1 MTTVP
6 ENDATDPGLPPV
18 PDDEA
23 GPRAQQPS
31 SYEVLSSSE
40 PHPHAHAAHAALAVL
55 DVDDE
60 ARSGGITLPSEQ
72 DPLVAAAT
80 ERIGGPLGRR
90 VRGFL
95 GFWSP
100 LRILVMLT
108 TFSFVLAYLQK
119 LPCRLEGFAGDAS
132 YTRLC
137 YSDIPPL
144 YGGRGFAEGLFPYLT
159 SGGDR
164 PLEYPVLTGYFMQ
177 LAAWLTGSDGSTGT
191 RSMAF
196 FDWNALL
203 IFGCLMVTVIATAL
217 TVRRRPWDAA
227 MVALAP
233 STILCLLINWDM
245 LAVALT
251 AVSMLLWSRSRP
263 FWSGVLLGLAI
274 AAKFYPVLLLG
285 PLFLLCLRG
294 GKLKEYAGLVGGTAA
309 AWAVVNVPIMLANF
323 DGWAEFYRF
332 SNERGADW
340 GSIWYVFL
348 AMGHPVP
355 PDLVNTLAIVLL
367 GVLCLGITFLAVG
380 ARRRPRY
387 AQLAFLVVAAFCI
400 TNKVYSPQYVLWLI
414 PLAAMARPRWR
425 DFLIWQVGEVLY
437 FAAIWYFL
445 LGYGNDNNK
454 ALPEGWY
461 VAAVLV
467 HIALTLWFGA
477 MIVRDI
483 LRPEHDP
490 VRTDGRPEHEDDPGG
505 GVLDGADDW
514 LAPRWS
520 SSEELEP
527 VGAHSGLH
535 SAHDD
540 RA

>member
-6 ENDATDPGLPPV
+6 ENDATDPGLPRV
-18 PDDEA
+18 PEA
-23 GPRAQQPS
+23 GSAVSPAGSPS
-31 SYEVLSSSE
+31 EVMSSSA
-40 PHPHAHAAHAALAVL
+40 HSHAATALL
-55 DVDDE
+55 DDD
-60 ARSGGITLPSEQ
+60 ADSGGITLPSEQ

-90 VRGFL
+90 VRGFV

-100 LRILVMLT
+100 MRVLVMLT

-119 LPCRLEGFAGDAS
+119 LPCRLESFSGDAS

-177 LAAWLTGSDGSTGT
+177 LASWLTGSNGT
-191 RSMAF
+191 VGERSVGF

-203 IFGCLMVTVIATAL
+203 LFVCLMVTVIATAL

-245 LAVALT
+245 VAVALT

-294 GKLKEYAGLVGGTAA
+294 GKLKEYAGLLGGTAA

-348 AMGHPVP
+348 ALGHPVP
-355 PDLVNTLAIVLL
+355 PGSVNNLAIGIL
-367 GVLCLGITFLAVG
+367 GVLCVGITLLAMG
-380 ARRRPRY
+380 ARRRPRF

-467 HIALTLWFGA
+467 HVALTLWFAA

-483 LRPEHDP
+483 LRPEYDP
-490 VRTDGRPEHEDDPGG
+490 VRSDGRPEHEDDPGG

-514 LAPRWS
+514 LAPRWATTS
-520 SSEELEP
+520 DEP
-527 VGAHSGLH
+527 ETVGAHSGLH